1 MAKKDTFLGFHKSI
15 AYVYQILGVAP
26 VPYGEDSRITRTL
39 AAVSCLIVLIFW
51 IGVGFAFARDALPS
65 YNTMSVISNYIQ
77 LLLNGTAFTVA
88 LVNPL
93 WKYQDYQE
101 IIKLFNQIDQQLEE
115 VTTFINYR
123 KHTKVF
129 YIVTSA
135 ILALLS
141 CNQGLSFYVY
151 VIRDENEV
159 SYWILASITLLFYA
173 MSVHQAIVFIF
184 CIHTRLQWVSELL
197 TQKETDIVQVQC
209 QICVGKCLELEDK
222 EAAER
227 FFHLIHDIYL
237 LCGEVDD
244 YFGPVFLTSLGA
256 LFAMASIQA
265 FYCYTVVKEFYTGYL
280 DPDEMWSLFCSV
292 HLLVINLSLV
302 VSLSCISE
310 LVTKD
315 SNRILSYIMRA
326 QKNNLVTI

>member
-26 VPYGEDSRITRTL
+26 VPYREDSRITRTL

-65 YNTMSVISNYIQ
+65 YNTVSVISNYIQ

-151 VIRDENEV
+151 VIRE
-159 SYWILASITLLFYA
+159 
-173 MSVHQAIVFIF
+173 
-184 CIHTRLQWVSELL
+184 
-197 TQKETDIVQVQC
+197 
-209 QICVGKCLELEDK
+209 
-222 EAAER
+222 
-227 FFHLIHDIYL
+227 
-237 LCGEVDD
+237 
-244 YFGPVFLTSLGA
+244 
-256 LFAMASIQA
+256 
-265 FYCYTVVKEFYTGYL
+265 
-280 DPDEMWSLFCSV
+280 
-292 HLLVINLSLV
+292 
-302 VSLSCISE
+302 
-310 LVTKD
+310 
-315 SNRILSYIMRA
+315 
-326 QKNNLVTI
+326 